1 MDELTRA
8 MVGRELAPSLASAA
22 AAAPVTA
29 APGDMS
35 AESSEEVV
43 LRVEGLARAGA
54 FAPISFEVR
63 RGEILGIA
71 GLMGAGRSELLRAIF
86 GADRPSAGRVL
97 VDGVALAPGRPA
109 LAIARGVALV
119 PEDRKHQ
126 GLLLDLSVRENLALA
141 SLPERAR
148 AGFVDGARERA
159 VAERWIGE
167 LSIRTPGAEQPVRAL
182 SGGNQQKVVLGK
194 WLETRPRV
202 LLLDEPTRGID
213 VGAKAELHQLI
224 RALAQEGLALVV
236 VSSELP
242 ELLALSD
249 RIAVLHEGR
258 LTGVLARA
266 EAGEEPLMRLMTG
279 QNAA

>member
-1 MDELTRA
+1 MAAATAATTAATAMAAATTGARPAAMDAVELRVDGLTRA
-8 MVGRELAPSLASAA
+8 GV
-22 AAAPVTA
+22 
-29 APGDMS
+29 
-35 AESSEEVV
+35 
-43 LRVEGLARAGA
+43 

-86 GADRPSAGRVL
+86 GADLATGGRVL
-97 VDGVALAPGRPA
+97 VGGSPLPLGRPA
-109 LAIARGVALV
+109 LAIARGLVLV
-119 PEDRKHQ
+119 PEDRKQQ
-126 GLLLDLSVRENLALA
+126 GLLLDLSVRENL
-141 SLPERAR
+141 SLPSLDRLAR
-148 AGFVDGARERA
+148 AGFVDGERERA
-159 VAERWIGE
+159 IAERWIDE
-167 LSIRTPGAEQPVRAL
+167 LAIRTPSAEQPVRAL

-213 VGAKAELHQLI
+213 VGGKSELHQLI
-224 RALAQEGLALVV
+224 RELAGDGMALVV